1 MNLDSEVA
9 EILVSLKIDL
19 AALQCEES
27 DLFVFYILITIL
39 LFITFIMALQAIYK
53 VCMATVAESAIN
65 M

>member
-1 MNLDSEVA
+1 MNIDTEVSEIIA
-9 EILVSLKIDL
+9 SLKIDL
-19 AALQCEES
+19 ASLQCEES